1 MKVGERVYILS
12 GLVVEEW
19 EVYQIDGAGEPWV
32 KRDNKI
38 GMRANHY
45 LNYTYLSL
53 DGAVSAAKNARARA
67 IKRCARELERLAINT
82 NVKVALMKKPKPR
95 AEPFIQCCDE
105 CRGPGCPACDP
116 PETVLPKSGVR

>member
-1 MKVGERVYILS
+1 VKVGERVYILS

-19 EVYQIDGAGEPWV
+19 EVYLIDGAGEPWV

-53 DGAVSAAKNARARA
+53 DGAVSAAKNARERA

-82 NVKVALMKKPKPR
+82 AVKVSLMKSKP
-95 AEPFIQCCDE
+95 
-105 CRGPGCPACDP
+105 
-116 PETVLPKSGVR
+116 PKGRT